1 LDAFLI
7 WIRCFTNL
15 PNSFLKSKNVNPNHV
30 ANQKYPLPCVKISG
44 IMSKEKKNKKAL
56 RFNKAGLKKAI
67 LSVYYEEGNKS
78 LNYRQVGAAVG
89 AKGDSELQL
98 VNGALQEL
106 RDAETLVETERG
118 KYQLKSQ
125 GGTATGII
133 ELNPKGYGQL
143 TSEELGEPVFVSAAN
158 MNHALDGDKVRV
170 RLYARRKRSN
180 PEAEVIE
187 ILERAKTT
195 FVGTVEIS
203 QFSAFLIPSKKTPF
217 DLFIPKDK
225 LLGAKHGQKA
235 VARIVDWPER
245 ARNPFGEI
253 IDVLGDVGY
262 NNTEMHAILAEYDL
276 PYKHP
281 EAVEQAAN
289 KIPEQIPAEEAKN
302 RRDFRNVPTFTIDP
316 ADAKDFDD
324 ALSIQKL
331 ENGFWEVGV
340 HIADVTY
347 YVKPESLLEDE
358 AYNRATSVYLV
369 DRVVPMLPEKL
380 SNGVC
385 SLRPNEDKLCF
396 SAVFQLDDK
405 SLVHNEWFGR
415 TIIHSARRFSYE
427 EAQQVIET
435 GEGDLKEEILQLDTL
450 AKQLRD
456 LRFEAGS
463 IGFDRVE
470 VKFEIDKDG
479 KPLSVFFKESK
490 DSNKLIEEFMLL
502 ANMRVAEF
510 VGKPGSKKRER
521 TFVYRIH
528 DKPDPEKLDTFNHF
542 IKRFGYGIQTNNPQT
557 VSASMNKLI
566 ENVAGKK
573 EQNVIETL
581 AIRTMAKAEYSTRN
595 IGHYGLGFEYYTH
608 FTSPIRRYPDMMVH
622 RLLARYLEDGRSVQ
636 ADQYEEMCKHSS
648 DMENKAASAERA
660 SIKYKQVEFMADKIG
675 QQFKGVISGVKDW
688 GIYVELDENKCE
700 GMVPL
705 FELTDDFYE
714 FDEKNYCIIGQ
725 RTHKKYQLGD
735 AIEVEI
741 ARANL
746 EKKQLDF
753 RIVGEELPKSRKPV
767 RERRRK

>member
-1 LDAFLI
+1 
-7 WIRCFTNL
+7 
-15 PNSFLKSKNVNPNHV
+15 
-30 ANQKYPLPCVKISG
+30 
-44 IMSKEKKNKKAL
+44 MSKEKKNKKAL
-56 RFNKAGLKKAI
+56 RFNKSGLKKAI
-67 LSVYYEEGNKS
+67 LSVYYENNNQS
-78 LNYRQVGAAVG
+78 FNYKQIGAAVG
-89 AKGDSELQL
+89 AKDVGELQL
-98 VNGALQEL
+98 VNVVLQEL
-106 RDAETLVETERG
+106 RDADTLVETDRG
-118 KYQLKSQ
+118 KYHLKSK

-143 TSEELGEPVFVSAAN
+143 TSEELDEPVFVSAAN

-170 RLYARRKRSN
+170 RLYARRKKSN

-187 ILERAKTT
+187 IIERAKTT

-203 QFSAFLIPSKKTPF
+203 LFSAFLIPNKKTPF

-225 LLGAKHGQKA
+225 LMGAKHGQKA
-235 VARIVDWPER
+235 VARIMDWPER
-245 ARNPFGEI
+245 ARNPFAEI
-253 IDVLGDVGY
+253 IDVLGDAGN
-262 NNTEMHAILAEYDL
+262 NNTEMHAILAEFDL
-276 PYKHP
+276 PYRYP
-281 EAVEQAAN
+281 EEVIQAAE
-289 KIPEQIPAEEAKN
+289 KIPIDITDDEIKK
-302 RRDFRNVPTFTIDP
+302 RRDFREVPTFTIDP

-331 ENGFWEVGV
+331 DNGYWEVGV

-347 YVKPESLLEDE
+347 YVKPESLLEEE

-369 DRVVPMLPEKL
+369 DRVIPMLPEKL

-396 SAVFQLDDK
+396 SAVFQLDDN
-405 SLVHNEWFGR
+405 SIVHQEWFGR
-415 TIIHSARRFSYE
+415 TIIHSDRRFAYE
-427 EAQQVIET
+427 EAQRVIET
-435 GEGDLKEEILQLDTL
+435 GVGDLKSEILTLDRL
-450 AKQLRD
+450 AKKLREI
-456 LRFEAGS
+456 RFANGS

-479 KPLSVFFKESK
+479 KPLNVFFKESK

-502 ANMRVAEF
+502 ANKRVAEF
-510 VGKPGSKKRER
+510 VGKPAAKKKER

-542 IKRFGYGIQTNNPQT
+542 IKRFGYGIMTNNPQT
-557 VSASMNKLI
+557 VTASMNKLI

-622 RLLARYLEDGRSVQ
+622 RLLARYLEEGRSVQ
-636 ADQYEEMCKHSS
+636 AEQYEEMCKHSS
-648 DMENKAASAERA
+648 EMENKAANAERA
-660 SIKYKQVEFMADKIG
+660 SIKYKQVEFMAEKIG

-700 GMVPL
+700 GMIPL

-714 FDEKNYCIIGQ
+714 FDEKNYCIIG
-725 RTHKKYQLGD
+725 RHTHKKYQLGD
-735 AIEVEI
+735 SIEIEI

-746 EKKQLDF
+746 DKKQLDF
-753 RIVGEELPKSRKPV
+753 RIVGEVLPLKLKIPAKRSRKYQSGN
-767 RERRRK
+767 E

>member
-1 LDAFLI
+1 MA
-7 WIRCFTNL
+7 
-15 PNSFLKSKNVNPNHV
+15 
-30 ANQKYPLPCVKISG
+30 
-44 IMSKEKKNKKAL
+44 KEKKNKKAL
-56 RFNKAGLKKAI
+56 RFNKQTLKRAI
-67 LSVYYEEGNKS
+67 LSVYYENGNQS
-78 LNYRQVGAAVG
+78 FNYKQIGAAVG
-89 AKGDSELQL
+89 AKDVGELQL
-98 VNGALQEL
+98 VNVVLQEL
-106 RDAETLVETERG
+106 RDADVLVETDRG
-118 KYQLKSQ
+118 KYRLKSQ
-125 GGTATGII
+125 GGTVTGMM
-133 ELNPKGYGQL
+133 ELNSKGYGQV
-143 TSEELGEPVFVSAAN
+143 TSEELEEPVFVSAAN
-158 MNHALDGDKVRV
+158 MNHALDGDKVRI

-225 LLGAKHGQKA
+225 LLGAKNGQKA
-235 VARIVDWPER
+235 VARIMDWPEN
-245 ARNPFGEI
+245 ARNPFAEI
-253 IDVLGDVGY
+253 IDVLGDAGE
-262 NNTEMHAILAEYDL
+262 NNTEMHAILAEFNL
-276 PYKHP
+276 PYKYP
-281 EAVEQAAN
+281 EAVNQAAE
-289 KIPEQIPAEEAKN
+289 KIPFEIPEQEIKN
-302 RRDFRNVPTFTIDP
+302 RHDYRGVPTFTIDP

-324 ALSIQKL
+324 ALSVQKL
-331 ENGFWEVGV
+331 KNGLWEVGV
-340 HIADVTY
+340 HIADVTW
-347 YVKPESLLEDE
+347 YVKPESLLEEE

-405 SLVHNEWFGR
+405 GMVLHEWFGR
-415 TIIHSARRFSYE
+415 TIIHSDRRFSYE

-435 GEGDLKEEILQLDTL
+435 GKGDLKDEILTLDRL
-450 AKQLRD
+450 AKKLRET
-456 LRFEAGS
+456 RFASGS

-470 VKFEIDKDG
+470 VKFEIDQNG
-479 KPLSVFFKESK
+479 KPLSVYFKESK

-502 ANMRVAEF
+502 ANKRVAEF
-510 VGKPGSKKRER
+510 VGIPSAKKKER

-542 IKRFGYGIQTNNPQT
+542 IKRFGYGIMTNNPQT
-557 VSASMNKLI
+557 VTASMNKLI

-636 ADQYEEMCKHSS
+636 SDQYEEMCKHSS
-648 DMENKAASAERA
+648 EMENRAANAERA

-714 FDEKNYCIIGQ
+714 FDEKNYCIIGR

-735 AIEVEI
+735 AIDIEI

-746 EKKQLDF
+746 DKKQLDF
-753 RIVGEELPKSRKPV
+753 RIVGEELPPQKVKNPFKK
-767 RERRRK
+767 RR

>member
-1 LDAFLI
+1 MC
-7 WIRCFTNL
+7 CFTNL
-15 PNSFLKSKNVNPNHV
+15 QNCFLKSKNGNANRI
-30 ANQKYPLPCVKISG
+30 ANQKYPLPFVKIPD

-67 LSVYYEEGNKS
+67 LSVYYEESNKS
-78 LNYRQVGAAVG
+78 FNYRQIGAAVG

-106 RDAETLVETERG
+106 RDAETLVENERG

-143 TSEELGEPVFVSAAN
+143 TSEELNEPVFVSAAN

-203 QFSAFLIPSKKTPF
+203 QFSAFLIPNKKTPF

-235 VARIVDWPER
+235 VARILDWPER

-253 IDVLGDVGY
+253 IDVLGDAGD
-262 NNTEMHAILAEYDL
+262 NNTEMHAILAEFDL
-276 PYKHP
+276 PYKYP

-289 KIPEQIPAEEAKN
+289 KIPELIPAEEIKN

-331 ENGFWEVGV
+331 ENGLWEVGV

-405 SLVHNEWFGR
+405 SSVHNEWFGR

-435 GEGDLKEEILQLDTL
+435 GDGDMKAEILTLDCL
-450 AKQLRD
+450 AKKLRD
-456 LRFEAGS
+456 IRFESGS

-502 ANMRVAEF
+502 ANKRVAEF
-510 VGKPGSKKRER
+510 VGKPASKKRER

-528 DKPDPEKLDTFNHF
+528 DKPDPEKLDSFNHF

-675 QQFKGVISGVKDW
+675 HQFKGVISGVKDW

-700 GMVPL
+700 GMIPL

-746 EKKQLDF
+746 DKKQLDF
-753 RIVGEELPKSRKPV
+753 RIVGEELQKARKQV
-767 RERRRK
+767 RNVARGKFIK

>member
-1 LDAFLI
+1 
-7 WIRCFTNL
+7 
-15 PNSFLKSKNVNPNHV
+15 
-30 ANQKYPLPCVKISG
+30 
-44 IMSKEKKNKKAL
+44 MSKEKKNKKAL

-253 IDVLGDVGY
+253 IDVLGDVGD

-276 PYKHP
+276 PYKYP

-502 ANMRVAEF
+502 ANKRVAEF

>member
-1 LDAFLI
+1 MAKD
-7 WIRCFTNL
+7 
-15 PNSFLKSKNVNPNHV
+15 
-30 ANQKYPLPCVKISG
+30 
-44 IMSKEKKNKKAL
+44 KKNKKAL

-67 LSVYYEEGNKS
+67 LSVYYEKS
-78 LNYRQVGAAVG
+78 NQSFNYKQIGAAVG
-89 AKGDSELQL
+89 AKDVGELQL
-98 VNGALQEL
+98 VNVVLQEL
-106 RDAETLVETERG
+106 RDNDTLVETDHG
-118 KYQLKSQ
+118 KYSLKSK
-125 GGTATGII
+125 GGTVTGVM
-133 ELNPKGYGQL
+133 EMNSKGYGQVS
-143 TSEELGEPVFVSAAN
+143 SEELDDPVYVSAAN

-170 RLYARRKRSN
+170 RLYARRKKSN

-187 ILERAKTT
+187 ILERAQTT

-203 QFSAFLIPSKKTPF
+203 QFSAFMIPNKKTPF

-235 VARIVDWPER
+235 IARIMDWPEH
-245 ARNPFGEI
+245 ARNPFAEI
-253 IDVLGDVGY
+253 IDVLGDAGD
-262 NNTEMHAILAEYDL
+262 NNTEMHAILAEFDL
-276 PYKHP
+276 PYKYP
-281 EAVEQAAN
+281 DAVNQAAER
-289 KIPEQIPAEEAKN
+289 IPFEIPRDEIKN
-302 RRDFRNVPTFTIDP
+302 RRDFRTVPTFTIDP

-331 ENGFWEVGV
+331 DNGLWEVGV
-340 HIADVTY
+340 HIADVTW
-347 YVKPESLLEDE
+347 YVKPESLLEEE

-385 SLRPNEDKLCF
+385 SLRPDEDKLCF
-396 SAVFQLDDK
+396 SAVFRLDDR
-405 SLVHNEWFGR
+405 SVVHQEWFGR
-415 TIIHSARRFSYE
+415 TIIHSDRRFAYE

-435 GEGDLKEEILQLDTL
+435 GEGDLKEEILTLDRL
-450 AKQLRD
+450 AKNLREA
-456 LRFEAGS
+456 RFASGS
-463 IGFDRVE
+463 IGFDRME

-502 ANMRVAEF
+502 ANKRVAEF
-510 VGKPGSKKRER
+510 VGKPGAKKRER

-542 IKRFGYGIQTNNPQT
+542 IKRFGYGIMTNNPQT
-557 VSASMNKLI
+557 VSSSMNKLI

-595 IGHYGLGFEYYTH
+595 IGHYGLGYEFYTH

-622 RLLARYLEDGRSVQ
+622 RLLARYLDDGRSVQ
-636 ADQYEEMCKHSS
+636 PDQYEEMCKHSS
-648 DMENKAASAERA
+648 DMENRAANAERA
-660 SIKYKQVEFMADKIG
+660 SIKYKQVEFMSDKIG

-714 FDEKNYCIIGQ
+714 FDERNYCITGR

-735 AIEVEI
+735 TIEVEI

-746 EKKQLDF
+746 AKKQLDF
-753 RIVGEELPKSRKPV
+753 RIVGEERPPQKIKNQIRGK
-767 RERRRK
+767 RWK

>member
-1 LDAFLI
+1 MAKD
-7 WIRCFTNL
+7 
-15 PNSFLKSKNVNPNHV
+15 
-30 ANQKYPLPCVKISG
+30 
-44 IMSKEKKNKKAL
+44 KKNKKAL
-56 RFNKAGLKKAI
+56 SFNKAGLKKAI
-67 LSVYYEEGNKS
+67 LSVYYENS
-78 LNYRQVGAAVG
+78 NQSFNYKQIGAAVG
-89 AKGDSELQL
+89 AKDIGALQL
-98 VNGALQEL
+98 VNVVLQEL
-106 RDAETLVETERG
+106 RDADTLLETERG
-118 KYQLKSQ
+118 KYRLKSQ

-133 ELNPKGYGQL
+133 EINPKGYGQL
-143 TSEELGEPVFVSAAN
+143 SSEELSEPVFISAAN

-187 ILERAKTT
+187 IIERAKTT

-203 QFSAFLIPSKKTPF
+203 QFSAFLVPNKKTPF

-225 LLGAKHGQKA
+225 LLGAKNGQKA
-235 VARIVDWPER
+235 VARIMDWPER
-245 ARNPFGEI
+245 ARNPFAEI
-253 IDVLGDVGY
+253 IDVLGDAGD
-262 NNTEMHAILAEYDL
+262 NNTEMHAILAEFDL
-276 PYKHP
+276 PYKYP
-281 EAVEQAAN
+281 EAVNQAAE
-289 KIPEQIPAEEAKN
+289 KISTEITEDEIKK
-302 RRDFRNVPTFTIDP
+302 RRDFRGIPTFTIDP

-347 YVKPESLLEDE
+347 YVKPESLLEEE

-385 SLRPNEDKLCF
+385 SLRPNEEKLCF

-405 SLVHNEWFGR
+405 STVVNEWFGR
-415 TIIHSARRFSYE
+415 TIIYSDRRFAYE

-435 GEGDLKEEILQLDTL
+435 GEGDLKEEILTLDRL
-450 AKQLRD
+450 AKQLRVI
-456 LRFEAGS
+456 RFENGS

-502 ANMRVAEF
+502 ANKRVAEF
-510 VGKPGSKKRER
+510 VGKPGPKKKER

-528 DKPDPEKLDTFNHF
+528 DKPDPDKLDSFNHF
-542 IKRFGYGIQTNNPQT
+542 IQRFGYGIQTNNPQT
-557 VSASMNKLI
+557 VTASMNKLI

-595 IGHYGLGFEYYTH
+595 IGHYGLGFDYYTH

-648 DMENKAASAERA
+648 IMENKAANAERA
-660 SIKYKQVEFMADKIG
+660 SVKYKQVEFMADKIG
-675 QQFKGVISGVKDW
+675 QQFKGVISGVKEW

-714 FDEKNYCIIGQ
+714 FDEKNYCIIGR

-735 AIEVEI
+735 VIEIEI

-746 EKKQLDF
+746 DKKQLDF
-753 RIVGEELPKSRKPV
+753 RIVGEELPPQRIKTPV
-767 RERRRK
+767 RGRRRYS